1 MVKQFSC
8 FSKSHGSLSR
18 IDLEVGNSAR
28 FPSVLEVS
36 YKPRCISD
44 HSYMVVCFT
53 VAPLS
58 TLSKAL
64 RQLFR
69 GVGRMLLPFELR
81 MGTRQGCPLSLLLG
95 DMEQSLKETMDT
107 IVFFRE
113 VFWLQNNKS
122 PLMPLDEDLWQHGD
136 SVGDIPIV
144 TSFLYLGIWVT
155 P

>member
-1 MVKQFSC
+1 MYFRPLLYGGVLHC
-8 FSKSHGSLSR
+8 
-18 IDLEVGNSAR
+18 SA
-28 FPSVLEVS
+28 
-36 YKPRCISD
+36 
-44 HSYMVVCFT
+44 T
-53 VAPLS
+53 VHAIQSPQ
-58 TLSKAL
+58 AAI
-64 RQLFR
+64 R